1 MTKPKVIFFGNGE
14 LATAVYGAIKDQ
26 VELVFWAKKKEDLE
40 TVRELMNGSE
50 QKIYGILASFG
61 VLIKKDVLEL
71 FEPEGI
77 LNIHPSFLPDL
88 RGPSPI
94 ETAILRGDTEF
105 GVSVMK
111 LAVKMDAG
119 PIYYQEKL
127 SFNKFT
133 QKAEIYD
140 ALGRAGGKWLTDNL
154 TNLPEPTIQDESLA
168 TYSQKL
174 DTSMATLRPLEQT
187 AEEMMDQV
195 RAFAGFPKTRVE
207 VFGMDCIIIS
217 AHLSNEP
224 EVIKGHSDLSIN
236 GKDGLY
242 LVIDTLQPAGRKV
255 MDAKSF
261 VNGYGKA

>member
-14 LATAVYGAIKDQ
+14 LATAVYGALKDQ

-40 TVRELMNGSE
+40 TVREIMAGAE
-50 QKIYGILASFG
+50 HKIYGILASFG
-61 VLIKKDVLEL
+61 VLIKKDILGL

-94 ETAILRGDTEF
+94 ETAILRGDTKF

-111 LAVKMDAG
+111 LVSKMDAG
-119 PIYYQEKL
+119 PIYHQEKL
-127 SFNKFT
+127 TFDKFI
-133 QKAEIYD
+133 QKTEIYD
-140 ALGRAGGKWLTDNL
+140 ALGRTGGKWLAENL
-154 TNLPEPTIQDESLA
+154 LDLPEPILQDESLA
-168 TYSQKL
+168 TYCQKL
-174 DTSMATLRPLEQT
+174 DTSMAILKPSEQT

-195 RAFAGFPKTRVE
+195 RAFAGFPKTRFE
-207 VFGMDCIIIS
+207 AFGMDCIIIA
-217 AHLSNEP
+217 AHLANEP
-224 EVIKGHSDLSIN
+224 EVIKGHSNLNIK

-242 LVIDTLQPAGRKV
+242 LVIDSLQPAGRKV

-261 VNGYGKA
+261 VNGYGK